1 MQLPWALLQV
11 HGQHICVAVGNAV
24 ALGFVAGAWATHLC
38 WCIGHEVP
46 GWPGYIAQAAGG
58 ANIEECTHLR
68 ARGRVL
74 VKGGAHMHTQVHN
87 ADVPTKLN
95 LPFLG
100 VN

>member
-58 ANIEECTHLR
+58 ANIEERTHLCT
-68 ARGRVL
+68 RVA
-74 VKGGAHMHTQVHN
+74 G
-87 ADVPTKLN
+87 
-95 LPFLG
+95 F
-100 VN
+100 

>member
-11 HGQHICVAVGNAV
+11 HGQHISVAVGNAV

-58 ANIEECTHLR
+58 ANIEERTHLR
-68 ARGRVL
+68 MRARARAWQGFSQRGCTHACTSV
-74 VKGGAHMHTQVHN
+74 QC
-87 ADVPTKLN
+87 
-95 LPFLG
+95 
-100 VN
+100 